1 MDIKTLKT
9 FQCIVKSGS
18 FIRAAEEMNYAQS
31 TITMQIQKLEKEIG
45 AQLFDRGKAIH
56 LTEAGRLFY
65 EQSLEIVHRME
76 QLQSNIADMSNGEAG
91 SVRIGVTEP
100 TASSRLPH
108 RLAEFMGD
116 HPQMRIAVEIAS
128 TPALVEQLLHSDLD
142 FAICSSPEVGTDLHF
157 EPLFLETFAMLLPEH
172 HPLASH
178 DIIQPAD
185 LEGNRLLITAAAC
198 PYRKKL
204 DFILQD
210 MGQIA
215 IDTMEIGSMG
225 ALKHYVQSGLGI
237 AFVPEIMVDSAPLG
251 TVVRTMEGASVD
263 MLTGMLCRVQPHR
276 MSLAAA
282 KLYHFLKRSLHLNG
296 H

>member
-100 TASSRLPH
+100 TASSRLPY

-116 HPQMRIAVEIAS
+116 HPQIRIAVEIAS

-142 FAICSSPEVGTDLHF
+142 F
-157 EPLFLETFAMLLPEH
+157 
-172 HPLASH
+172 
-178 DIIQPAD
+178 
-185 LEGNRLLITAAAC
+185 
-198 PYRKKL
+198 
-204 DFILQD
+204 ILQD
-210 MGQIA
+210 MGQIG